1 MLNICRNELKKL
13 RRQKTAGMLWAVGI
27 LIPAFGTLLC
37 IKNQYPFR
45 NLIGANV
52 MFGSFLMIT
61 FTFSVM
67 LLNLFE
73 LEERNHTLKNILVIG
88 IPGWQIFL
96 SKLASALVIVV
107 VLSGI
112 YTVYTVTGGIFL
124 RNYMPDVVRIFWI
137 YLGTSLCSICAT
149 MPVLLLIILLRKRNL
164 ISMIAIN
171 CYVLVDFLFT
181 WQLSMFHCLDMHL
194 PVLAAYRI
202 TYPFTILEYTD
213 NLQRG
218 LDILYY
224 PMDRGLFLLG
234 ATAAVSVGI
243 SLWLYKRQEADV

>member
-1 MLNICRNELKKL
+1 M
-13 RRQKTAGMLWAVGI
+13 AD
-27 LIPAFGTLLC
+27 
-37 IKNQYPFR
+37 
-45 NLIGANV
+45 
-52 MFGSFLMIT
+52 
-61 FTFSVM
+61 
-67 LLNLFE
+67 
-73 LEERNHTLKNILVIG
+73 
-88 IPGWQIFL
+88 FL
-96 SKLASALVIVV
+96 SKLTSALVIVM

-124 RNYMPDVVRIFWI
+124 RNYMPDVVRIFGI
-137 YLGTSLCSICAT
+137 YLGTSLCSIYAT

>member
-1 MLNICRNELKKL
+1 M
-13 RRQKTAGMLWAVGI
+13 
-27 LIPAFGTLLC
+27 IP
-37 IKNQYPFR
+37 
-45 NLIGANV
+45 
-52 MFGSFLMIT
+52 

-96 SKLASALVIVV
+96 SKLTSALVIVMI
-107 VLSGI
+107 LSGI

-124 RNYMPDVVRIFWI
+124 RNYMPDVVHIFGI
-137 YLGTSLCSICAT
+137 YLGTSLCSIYAT

-181 WQLSMFHCLDMHL
+181 WQLSMFHCPDMHL

-234 ATAAVSVGI
+234 GGNSGSFRRNQSVA
-243 SLWLYKRQEADV
+243 L